1 MRKKLLVVGCVLF
14 LFAGSVMAQD
24 GGGLMFEPP
33 YLTANVSDSAVFKL
47 DDFRLGEDGSASFEL
62 YIGAEEAPE
71 QACQLAVRNG
81 TVDEKD
87 ASAAMD
93 CGALAYSASWDR
105 TAIPAGAEI
114 IRVSLISRQTAFRS
128 LFPISSEP
136 AAMPA
141 GWGVAYHSPLAIS
154 FYGADGASKT
164 DLGMEGNLALSTT
177 IRTQSA
183 VKFNIMNLREEKCK
197 VAFDSVVEIEK
208 YAEQMNED
216 YRLSGIYADDEFVD
230 FNPGDPVNP
239 NFLTSRY
246 EINSCPN
253 GEDPTAEAPQLE
265 GVSLDFSVPT
275 VQVEYLSESGVKG
288 IWQDA
293 ILNFFAI
300 NFVGS

>member
-1 MRKKLLVVGCVLF
+1 
-14 LFAGSVMAQD
+14 
-24 GGGLMFEPP
+24 
-33 YLTANVSDSAVFKL
+33 
-47 DDFRLGEDGSASFEL
+47 
-62 YIGAEEAPE
+62 
-71 QACQLAVRNG
+71 
-81 TVDEKD
+81 
-87 ASAAMD
+87 
-93 CGALAYSASWDR
+93 
-105 TAIPAGAEI
+105 
-114 IRVSLISRQTAFRS
+114 
-128 LFPISSEP
+128 
-136 AAMPA
+136 MPA

-208 YAEQMNED
+208 YAEGMNED

-275 VQVEYLSESGVKG
+275 VQVEYLTESGVKG

-293 ILNFFAI
+293 ILKLLRD
-300 NFVGS
+300 